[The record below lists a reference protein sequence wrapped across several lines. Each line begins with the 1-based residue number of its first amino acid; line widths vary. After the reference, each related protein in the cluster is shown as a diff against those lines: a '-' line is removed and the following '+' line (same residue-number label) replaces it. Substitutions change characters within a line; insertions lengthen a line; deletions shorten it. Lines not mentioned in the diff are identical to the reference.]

1 MGSMVTFSQRYR
13 FSDWPNKAI
22 PKVSAGVYAIWNEY
36 ELFYCGMSGRDI
48 EGAIASG
55 KNRYGLITRLHSHA
69 SGRLSSD
76 QFCVYVANRL
86 VIPSLESAQLSMF
99 KSGELTLD
107 SLTRHYIH
115 KHLSYQ
121 YVLVESSGE
130 AYEIE
135 KQARAGELLGLR
147 PLLNPLTN

>member
-1 MGSMVTFSQRYR
+1 MDSSVIFSQRHS
-13 FSDWPNKAI
+13 FSDWPNSAI
-22 PKVSAGVYAIWNEY
+22 PKVSAGVYAIWNEDD
-36 ELFYCGMSGRDI
+36 LFYCGMSGRDI

-69 SGRLSSD
+69 SGRLSGD

-86 VIPSLESAQLSMF
+86 VIPSLEFTQLRMF

-107 SLTRHYIH
+107 SLTKHYIH

-121 YVLVESSGE
+121 YVLVESCGE

-135 KQARAGELLGLR
+135 KQARSGELLGLR
-147 PLLNPLTN
+147 PLLNPLTD

>member
-1 MGSMVTFSQRYR
+1 MDSSVIFSQRHS
-13 FSDWPNKAI
+13 FSDWPNSAI
-22 PKVSAGVYAIWNEY
+22 PKVSAGVYAIWNEDD
-36 ELFYCGMSGRDI
+36 LFYCGMSGRDI

-69 SGRLSSD
+69 SGRLSGD

-86 VIPSLESAQLSMF
+86 VIPSLEFAQLRMF

-121 YVLVESSGE
+121 YVLVESCRE

-135 KQARAGELLGLR
+135 KQARSGELLGLR
-147 PLLNPLTN
+147 PLLNPLKD